1 MNKLP
6 LLGLLGLTLPLLAGC
21 GSLVG
26 ALVPPQEITNPAGL
40 TGAVLAPSGVL
51 QAESVGAT
59 ISYSTQ
65 TTTPPSSF
73 DDFTF
78 PDNIPF
84 GIRPHGV
91 AFNTGFA
98 SATVSG
104 TCAMPDTFKVTLKSV
119 NVSITDAAGT
129 ATIAQT
135 PGLTVTLS
143 KSSQGLG
150 AASYAVASNTL
161 TISADA
167 VTSDAI
173 IKVLTTGGRNDASLT
188 AAISA
193 DQDALAG
200 CRLSFRLGN
209 TTATLSNFS

>member
-6 LLGLLGLTLPLLAGC
+6 LYGLLGLTLPLLAGC

-26 ALVPPQEITNPAGL
+26 ALVPPQTITNPAGL

-51 QAESVGAT
+51 QAESVGAS
-59 ISYSTQ
+59 ISYSTR

-91 AFNTGFA
+91 AFNTGLA
-98 SATVSG
+98 SATVTG
-104 TCAMPDTFKVTLKSV
+104 TCAMPDTFKVTLKSL
-119 NVSITDAAGT
+119 NVSVTDAAGT

-135 PGLTVTLS
+135 PGLSVTLS

-150 AASYAVASNTL
+150 AASYTVADNTL
-161 TISADA
+161 MISADA
-167 VTSDAI
+167 ATSDAI
-173 IKVLTTGGRNDASLT
+173 IRVLTSGGRNDASLT

-200 CRLSFRLGN
+200 CRLSFTLGN